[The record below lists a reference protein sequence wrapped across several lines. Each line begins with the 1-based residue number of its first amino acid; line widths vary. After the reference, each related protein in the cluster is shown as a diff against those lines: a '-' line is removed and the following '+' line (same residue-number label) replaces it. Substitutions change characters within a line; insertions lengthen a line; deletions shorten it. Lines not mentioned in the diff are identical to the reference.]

1 MKANRYFFFLLLL
14 LIWGCGAGDATFTIH
29 GKNFGSNDIIGIYN
43 PTTDKAYTIENLTN
57 QEQTMKVYV
66 TEPAYAIL
74 KIKHGLFTRDF
85 WIYLSKGKYDIVAD
99 GDQKDEYP
107 ITHTETDEGKE
118 FQEFYKI
125 KKALKGTLTH
135 QLENA
140 VKEFD
145 ESDSSNVVEKTKN
158 MDKWKTKMEAAD
170 LDVIKT
176 FAKAYPES
184 KHTLFLLDQL
194 SSVES
199 VPDVYLSIYNLLA
212 KDVQNSKMGKKL
224 LDDIN
229 TSKQMMPG
237 SILPNIEGTTP
248 EGTVFNAQKFLK
260 KLNVIIC
267 WATYDAKSRR
277 DNVKL
282 IKIYEKFKNKNVEF
296 IGISYDKNQKWWT
309 DVIRDDQL
317 IWPQFSD
324 LKGAQSPNAKTF
336 SALRVPY
343 MLFTDQKGKIISVD
357 IDVDSLDFEIED
369 YLSKH

>member
-1 MKANRYFFFLLLL
+1 MKANQYFLFLLVL
-14 LIWGCGAGDATFTIH
+14 LIWGCSAGDATFTIQ
-29 GKNFGSNDIIGIYN
+29 GKNFSSNDIIGIYN
-43 PTTDKAYTIENLTN
+43 PATDKAYTIENLTN

-99 GDQKDEYP
+99 AELKDEYP
-107 ITHTETDEGKE
+107 VIYTETGEGKE

-145 ESDSSNVVEKTKN
+145 ESDRSNVVEKTKN
-158 MDKWKTKMEAAD
+158 IDKWKAKMEAAD

-176 FAKAYPES
+176 FTKAYPAS

-194 SSVES
+194 ERVETA
-199 VPDVYLSIYNLLA
+199 PDAYLSIYNLLA

-224 LDDIN
+224 LKEIN
-229 TSKQMMPG
+229 TAKQTMPG
-237 SILPNIEGTTP
+237 STLPNIEGTTP
-248 EGTVFNAQKFLK
+248 DGTVFNAPRFLK
-260 KLNVIIC
+260 KINVIIC
-267 WATYDAKSRR
+267 WTTYDAKSRR
-277 DNVKL
+277 DNIKL
-282 IKIYEKFKNKNVEF
+282 IKLYEKFKNKGVEF

-324 LKGAQSPNAKTF
+324 LKGAQSSNAKTF
-336 SALRVPY
+336 SALKVPY
-343 MLFTDQKGKIISVD
+343 MLLTDQKGKILAVD
-357 IDVDSLDFEIED
+357 IDIDNLDLEIENQ
-369 YLSKH
+369 LNKL